1 MSFERIPRVAIVG
14 DGLSSD
20 DLSWLSLHG
29 ALNVVVLENQERP
42 EDVFNASPDVLQ
54 QAWETVRLV
63 LEYGAAAVELDAIV
77 RRIRERRGRKVRIE
91 VSKPPALYQ
100 LPTVDLGK
108 RGDEGGAVGSD
119 DPADGYFDEVRRALG
134 GIDADRP
141 DEAPSQSRAA
151 LQFGFPRRW
160 FDWEERW
167 DVPSFSIGRSVAELR
182 AAAEAGDVEAARELL
197 GELDDG
203 PADQAERERWLRWLV
218 ERDPDDKS
226 RLALAQTVVGDT
238 ESDTEQLTRTAATL
252 RELQHRPLIASQAKL
267 ELARA
272 LRRLGQAA
280 EAGALL
286 DSLVAEW
293 TAPAGDL
300 ASLSDL
306 ERQSSHDHALLELAR
321 LEYERGRHGVGE
333 RLYTDCLGLGFEN
346 VRARAVVELATHLR
360 DENRALEAGQ
370 ALRAQIARSP
380 VDACAIGDQLSS
392 QGDINGAIEAYGAAA
407 RHHGVAALRLG
418 RLHDQLGST
427 DDAIRAY
434 EFAYASRNMLV
445 AAEAQ
450 ARLFQLSGTA
460 SPSSQP

>member
-77 RRIRERRGRKVRIE
+77 RRIRERRGRKVLIE
-91 VSKPPALYQ
+91 VSKPPVLYQ

-197 GELDDG
+197 GSWT
-203 PADQAERERWLRWLV
+203 PVQ
-218 ERDPDDKS
+218 P
-226 RLALAQTVVGDT
+226 
-238 ESDTEQLTRTAATL
+238 TRRSVNAGCAGWSSVIPTT
-252 RELQHRPLIASQAKL
+252 S
-267 ELARA
+267 RA
-272 LRRLGQAA
+272 LRWPKR
-280 EAGALL
+280 
-286 DSLVAEW
+286 
-293 TAPAGDL
+293 
-300 ASLSDL
+300 
-306 ERQSSHDHALLELAR
+306 SSAIP
-321 LEYERGRHGVGE
+321 
-333 RLYTDCLGLGFEN
+333 
-346 VRARAVVELATHLR
+346 
-360 DENRALEAGQ
+360 NR
-370 ALRAQIARSP
+370 I
-380 VDACAIGDQLSS
+380 
-392 QGDINGAIEAYGAAA
+392 
-407 RHHGVAALRLG
+407 
-418 RLHDQLGST
+418 
-427 DDAIRAY
+427 
-434 EFAYASRNMLV
+434 
-445 AAEAQ
+445 
-450 ARLFQLSGTA
+450 
-460 SPSSQP
+460 PSSSRAPLRRCVNYNTDR